1 MHTRSW
7 PRAKAPGRAR
17 QVEQLGVAMA
27 HQLKNPLSAVKA
39 LVQLGMRNP
48 AESPSHERLA
58 VIAGEIA
65 RMQEILEDF
74 LASSRSP
81 RPPARRRVD
90 LGALVSDTLL
100 VLSARADGARV
111 RVRSR
116 GGASV
121 EGDPRRLKQALLNL
135 VVNGIEATP
144 PGGEVLVEVRPGDRQ
159 IEIAVRDTGRGM
171 SPETLR
177 RIGRP
182 FFTMRQGGTGL
193 GVALARSVIA
203 QHGGSLRYES
213 APGKGTTAR
222 ATLPAR
228 ARAA

>member
-7 PRAKAPGRAR
+7 PRSKALGRAR
-17 QVEQLGVAMA
+17 QVEQMGVELA
-27 HQLKNPLSAVKA
+27 HQLKNPLSAAKA
-39 LVQLGMRNP
+39 LVQLGLRNP
-48 AESPSHERLA
+48 AEKPSHQRLA
-58 VIAGEIA
+58 VIEGEIT
-65 RMQEILEDF
+65 RMQKILLGY
-74 LASSRSP
+74 LASSRSLQP
-81 RPPARRRVD
+81 LARTNVD

-111 RVRSR
+111 RVWSR

-121 EGDPRRLKQALLNL
+121 EGDPRRLKEALLNL

-144 PGGEVLVEVRPGDRQ
+144 PGGEVVVEVRPGDRQ
-159 IEIAVRDTGRGM
+159 IEIAVHDTGHGM
-171 SPETLR
+171 SPQTLR
-177 RIGRP
+177 RLGKP

-222 ATLPAR
+222 ATLPIR
-228 ARAA
+228 APAA

>member
-1 MHTRSW
+1 MHTRSG
-7 PRAKAPGRAR
+7 RTGAPGRAR
-17 QVEQLGVAMA
+17 RLEQAGVEVA

-39 LVQLGMRNP
+39 LVQLGLRDP
-48 AESPSHERLA
+48 AESASHQRLA
-58 VIAGEIA
+58 VIEGEVA
-65 RMQEILEDF
+65 RMQEILEGC
-74 LASSRSP
+74 LASSRTP
-81 RPPARRRVD
+81 RPARTQVD

-121 EGDPRRLKQALLNL
+121 EGDPRRLREALLNL

-144 PGGEVLVEVRPGDRQ
+144 PGGEVVVEVRPGDRQ

-171 SPETLR
+171 SPGTLR

-222 ATLPAR
+222 ATLPVR
-228 ARAA
+228 AQAA